1 MDEVSS
7 DGFMINILDVL
18 LCLSEVNLKKKGFL
32 NR

>member
-18 LCLSEVNLKKKGFL
+18 LLLSEVNLKKKGFL

>member
-18 LCLSEVNLKKKGFL
+18 LYLSEVNFKKKGFL